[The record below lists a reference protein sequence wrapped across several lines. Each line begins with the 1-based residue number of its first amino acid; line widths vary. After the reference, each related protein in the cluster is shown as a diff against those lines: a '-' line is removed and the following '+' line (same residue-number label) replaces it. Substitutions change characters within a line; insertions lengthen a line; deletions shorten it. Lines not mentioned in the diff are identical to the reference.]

1 MTQHNVDNQRA
12 AQVRRMF
19 PQEPTS
25 WSAQPCAD
33 LPTLW
38 KTLRHMAEHA
48 RRDGQHAEAKAY
60 IRVMRLIAGGTP

>member
-12 AQVRRMF
+12 AQVRCMF
-19 PQEPTS
+19 PQAPTS

-38 KTLRHMAEHA
+38 KTLRHMADHA
-48 RRDGQHAEAKAY
+48 RRDGKPERAKVL
-60 IRVMRLIAGGTP
+60 IEVMRLIAGGTS